1 MKNTY
6 LVSRNPK
13 KGSSFKNLEVAISL
27 VALILNACTDPA
39 DTLLTEEQKKDKSFV
54 FPPHMNEVKCNA
66 CHGLETRISKIGGL
80 ISHNTGQD
88 CIECHS
94 LEGAGSGVYTVAGSI
109 FHVDQET
116 PFPNIL
122 VKLFPNKSRTGNPV
136 AVLEVD
142 GLGNFYTTEDIL
154 PEGKGDGEVGMLYP
168 SVVTDDN
175 QIDMPIAFSTSMGG
189 CNSCHGVTI
198 PRIFAK

>member
-1 MKNTY
+1 
-6 LVSRNPK
+6 
-13 KGSSFKNLEVAISL
+13 
-27 VALILNACTDPA
+27 
-39 DTLLTEEQKKDKSFV
+39 
-54 FPPHMNEVKCNA
+54 
-66 CHGLETRISKIGGL
+66 
-80 ISHNTGQD
+80 
-88 CIECHS
+88 

-142 GLGNFYTTEDIL
+142 GLGNFYTTEDIM
-154 PEGKGDGEVGMLYP
+154 PGGKGDGEVGMLYP

-189 CNSCHGVTI
+189 CNSCHGVNI